1 MLLLLQ
7 GSKAEAAP
15 TSSPLML
22 QHQQP
27 SPRRN
32 LVVVDAIADVS
43 APPARCDVT
52 LLQGS
57 KAEAAPT
64 SSPLL
69 LQHQQ
74 SSRRRELAVVGA
86 AVLCQRAVC
95 TL

>member
-1 MLLLLQ
+1 ML
-7 GSKAEAAP
+7 
-15 TSSPLML
+15 
-22 QHQQP
+22 
-27 SPRRN
+27 R
-32 LVVVDAIADVS
+32 
-43 APPARCDVT
+43 

-74 SSRRRELAVVGA
+74 SSRRRELAVVKA